1 MKAHIYAL
9 LFISHTAVQLTHAQP
24 MPFQQHPSTNQ
35 QWELVSALSDEF
47 DSDTLDA
54 TRWDIHHHP
63 WGDRAWRSHNV
74 SQSDGNVRI
83 QADYHP
89 HRGKNNNRYY
99 YTTGMLQSRQ
109 QITYGYVEARI
120 KAADIFPGFTTA
132 FWLYSNGSRNPQFPH
147 ITYAEIDIVELL
159 QGLWNRE
166 TRKNNK
172 PNYID
177 CNLHT
182 REIQNGVE
190 IWRRPE
196 QWPEICEN
204 HYEAPF
210 DPRDGFHI
218 YACENTPEK
227 ITWFIDGIPVAS
239 VTNHNWHLPMTLTI
253 NLEPRP
259 PLIRWGKPGEQDRV
273 PVRRASTSKGF
284 PITAEVDYIRVW
296 KPLEK

>member
-1 MKAHIYAL
+1 MARTIPPMKAHIYAL

-74 SQSDGNVRI
+74 WQSDGNVRI

-132 FWLYSNGSRNPQFPH
+132 FWL
-147 ITYAEIDIVELL
+147 
-159 QGLWNRE
+159 
-166 TRKNNK
+166 
-172 PNYID
+172 
-177 CNLHT
+177 
-182 REIQNGVE
+182 
-190 IWRRPE
+190 
-196 QWPEICEN
+196 
-204 HYEAPF
+204 
-210 DPRDGFHI
+210 
-218 YACENTPEK
+218 
-227 ITWFIDGIPVAS
+227 
-239 VTNHNWHLPMTLTI
+239 
-253 NLEPRP
+253 
-259 PLIRWGKPGEQDRV
+259 
-273 PVRRASTSKGF
+273 
-284 PITAEVDYIRVW
+284 
-296 KPLEK
+296 

>member
-1 MKAHIYAL
+1 MKKTSSQL
-9 LFISHTAVQLTHAQP
+9 LFILFGFTLTIYAAP
-24 MPFQQHPSTNQ
+24 VPFQVDPSPDQ
-35 QWELVSALSDEF
+35 QWELLSDFSDEF
-47 DSDTLDA
+47 NAEKIDPE
-54 TRWDIHHHP
+54 RWDIHHRP

-74 SQSDGNVRI
+74 WQTEGNLI
-83 QADYHP
+83 LQAQYHP

-99 YTTGMLQSRQ
+99 YTTGMLQSQQ
-109 QITYGYVEARI
+109 QITYGYFEARV

-132 FWLYSNGSRNPQFPH
+132 FWLYSNGSRNPDYPH

-182 REIQNGVE
+182 REIQNGKE

-227 ITWFIDGIPVAS
+227 ITWFIDGIAVAS
-239 VTNHNWHLPMTLTI
+239 VTNHNWHLPMTVTL

-259 PLIRWGKPGEQDRV
+259 PLIRWGKPGEEDRV
-273 PVRRASTSKGF
+273 PVRRASKSKGF

-296 KPLEK
+296 RHKDK